1 MPRPG
6 QARAEPKAPPFAS
19 GPGPTGDKLEGPA
32 PGASPASISSGRR
45 HRTGQPDGLPD
56 SSPVRPGLPADP
68 TSRVAFPG
76 PGLPAPA
83 AARRRPEARALD
95 WELAAG
101 LRAPARP
108 LRSAPPGQK
117 FGFLS
122 LMPLW

>member
-19 GPGPTGDKLEGPA
+19 GPSVTGGRFEGPA
-32 PGASPASISSGRR
+32 PGASPASNSSGRR

-56 SSPVRPGLPADP
+56 SSPARPSLPADL
-68 TSRVAFPG
+68 TSVVAFPG

-83 AARRRPEARALD
+83 AARRRPEARALH

-117 FGFLS
+117 FS
-122 LMPLW
+122 